1 MPGKKVLTNSADPY
15 HTASVEAV
23 CSGSYLFAIWT
34 RILSIPA
41 LITNI
46 LVENRK
52 RKLLEIL
59 EHLPYFDDE

>member
-15 HTASVEAV
+15 QTASTEAV

-41 LITNI
+41 LITNN